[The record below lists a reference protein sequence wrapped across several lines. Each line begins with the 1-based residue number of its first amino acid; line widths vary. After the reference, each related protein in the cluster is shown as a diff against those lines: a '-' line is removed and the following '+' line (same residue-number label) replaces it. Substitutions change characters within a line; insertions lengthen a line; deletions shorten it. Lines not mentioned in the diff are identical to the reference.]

1 MGRSRNGYR
10 RCRVCN
16 KERHLKTG
24 FYWRKRKSGLIVYDY
39 TCKKCRTTE
48 FLQRY
53 NRVKTLIKELSAEEY
68 PADYMQEQECSE
80 CVFLVECNYMVKI
93 KKSLINPYCFEDSMF
108 HHRYL
113 KQYGK
118 GIT

>member
-1 MGRSRNGYR
+1 MTRSRNGYR

-39 TCKKCRTTE
+39 TCKKCRTAE

-93 KKSLINPYCFEDSMF
+93 KKSLINPYCFEDSMS